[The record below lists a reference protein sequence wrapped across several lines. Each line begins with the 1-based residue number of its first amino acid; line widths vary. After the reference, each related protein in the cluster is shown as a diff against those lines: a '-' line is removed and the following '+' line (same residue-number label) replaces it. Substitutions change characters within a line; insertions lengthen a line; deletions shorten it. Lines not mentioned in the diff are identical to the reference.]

1 MGPYET
7 ASEAMEAVVGGAD
20 PSKLAGL
27 DKVVM
32 FDLAGEGGGQ
42 WTATIADGKIEL
54 VEGATAAPNT
64 TFKMKAEHFLGIV
77 NGKINPI
84 AAFMQGRVRVAGDM
98 SVAMKLQS
106 LFM

>member
-1 MGPYET
+1 M
-7 ASEAMEAVVGGAD
+7 VVAGAE
-20 PSKLAGL
+20 PGKLAGL
-27 DKVVM
+27 NKVVL

-54 VEGATAAPNT
+54 VEGTTAPPDA

-84 AAFMQGRVRVAGDM
+84 AAFMQGRVRVEGDM
-98 SVAMKLQS
+98 SVAMRLQS

>member
-1 MGPYET
+1 MPFET
-7 ASEAMEAVVGGAD
+7 VSEAMEAVVGGAD
-20 PSKLAGL
+20 SKKLAGL

-32 FDLAGEGGGQ
+32 FDLSGEGGGQ

-54 VEGATAAPNT
+54 VEGAAGTPDA

-84 AAFMQGRVRVAGDM
+84 SAYMQGRVRIEGDM